1 MSVRALSFYLG
12 VSLLRRVGHY
22 VASPKACMEL
32 SLIYP
37 PLEGE
42 GGGIIP
48 GTINR
53 NTHIFIFNYSI
64 FQTMAGKILFTMLV
78 GFLVISFLAHLGTV
92 KTKNKILIGL
102 IVLAYPIA
110 LYYLFYFVEVFQNN
124 MESKGAFVYIDHD
137 GIINSLIILVLW
149 AIAFI
154 NLAISLYR
162 RYRPIGNNHN
172 S

>member
-1 MSVRALSFYLG
+1 
-12 VSLLRRVGHY
+12 
-22 VASPKACMEL
+22 
-32 SLIYP
+32 
-37 PLEGE
+37 
-42 GGGIIP
+42 
-48 GTINR
+48 
-53 NTHIFIFNYSI
+53 
-64 FQTMAGKILFTMLV
+64 MLV